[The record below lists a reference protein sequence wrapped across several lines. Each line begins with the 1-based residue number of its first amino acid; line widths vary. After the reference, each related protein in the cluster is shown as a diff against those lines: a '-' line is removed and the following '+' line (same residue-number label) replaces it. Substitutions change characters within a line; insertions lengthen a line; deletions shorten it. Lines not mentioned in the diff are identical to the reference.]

1 MRAINAELQARLDA
15 GTTRLCRC
23 WLVRRQDGEAIGFT
37 DHDRDLAFDGVTFR
51 ASSGMDASAL
61 QSATGLSVDNAQA
74 VGALSDAGV
83 TEEDVRA
90 GRYDRAEIWHWLVD
104 WERTDLR
111 VLLFKGSF
119 GEIRRA
125 DGAFEVELRGL
136 AEALNAPVGRSIL
149 KTCDRRLGDAKCGF
163 DTGRAGFFG
172 EGTVASGSKG
182 AAIVAGDLGGFSDG
196 WFTQGVLTWLSGSNA
211 GGMGAVKADVRGSAG
226 VRRIALWQAPG
237 RPLAVG
243 DRFRVVAGC
252 DRQAATC
259 KAKFDNLL
267 NFRGFPL
274 IPGDDW
280 VTAYPKEGA
289 NHDGSS
295 LLALRTRPAQRWS
308 RGQGRGSGRRTGTSR
323 VAGGRGRTASGCCA
337 ACGARRSGRSRKR
350 CRPIPPTGR
359 RRAGPRTCWRLRG
372 GICCRSRRSRRGRAT

>member
-1 MRAINAELQARLDA
+1 MRAIDPELQARLDA

-23 WLVRRQDGEAIGFT
+23 WLVKRRDGVAFGFT
-37 DHDRDLAFDGVTFR
+37 DHDRDLAFAGETFR

-83 TEEDVRA
+83 TEDDVRA

-104 WERTDLR
+104 WERPDLR

-119 GEIRRA
+119 GEIRRS

-136 AEALNAPVGRSIL
+136 AEALNAPVGRSVL
-149 KTCDRRLGDAKCGF
+149 KTCDRKLGDAKCGF
-163 DTGRAGFFG
+163 DVDRSGFSGEDAATAG
-172 EGTVASGSKG
+172 SGS
-182 AAIVAGDLGGFSDG
+182 ATIVAVGLSAFADG
-196 WFTQGVLTWLSGSNA
+196 WFSQGVVTWLSGENA
-211 GGMGAVKADVRGSAG
+211 GGSGSVKADRTDSVGA
-226 VRRIALWQAPG
+226 RRIALWQAPG
-237 RPLAVG
+237 RPIGVG
-243 DRFRVVAGC
+243 DRFRIVAGC
-252 DRQAATC
+252 DKRVETC
-259 KAKFDNLL
+259 RKKFDNLL

-295 LLALRTRPAQRWS
+295 LLS
-308 RGQGRGSGRRTGTSR
+308 
-323 VAGGRGRTASGCCA
+323 
-337 ACGARRSGRSRKR
+337 
-350 CRPIPPTGR
+350 
-359 RRAGPRTCWRLRG
+359 
-372 GICCRSRRSRRGRAT
+372 